1 MLHATKEGVP
11 VFFSAA
17 LTGIANPNYVA
28 PAPQAAETPQ
38 DEQQPDTDAAGNDT
52 GTVPVPDVA
61 PPIQEVLTVN
71 GIETT
76 VTSSVID
83 GGSLPDLFDGNNN
96 SMMRGANQNPFD
108 VKVAFATPVQA
119 KTLTFNMAGM
129 KNFVAILKVTSAAG
143 TESYEQS
150 YPTADLDQVVVFD
163 LQQSVAMTAMSISFY
178 EQDVPEFVSVNI
190 HLREIIIAE

>member
-1 MLHATKEGVP
+1 
-11 VFFSAA
+11 
-17 LTGIANPNYVA
+17 
-28 PAPQAAETPQ
+28 
-38 DEQQPDTDAAGNDT
+38 
-52 GTVPVPDVA
+52 
-61 PPIQEVLTVN
+61 
-71 GIETT
+71 
-76 VTSSVID
+76 
-83 GGSLPDLFDGNNN
+83 
-96 SMMRGANQNPFD
+96 
-108 VKVAFATPVQA
+108 
-119 KTLTFNMAGM
+119 M